1 MYQKKCCE
9 DKHVDFLLI
18 GKEGKR
24 HYVLIKGFNTF
35 TYDHTLDCERKHFF
49 RSCLQAFSAKEISKR
64 DIKKNALKLRA
75 SKGL

>member
-35 TYDHTLDCERKHFF
+35 TYDPTLDCERKHFF
-49 RSCLQAFSAKEISKR
+49 RSCLQAFSAKEI
-64 DIKKNALKLRA
+64 
-75 SKGL
+75 